1 MEGQCNNA
9 ARLLKIIETHQASQL
24 RQEVLNHPDKFI
36 EMAEQ
41 QGYQFAGEN
50 LAEEVEKLNEE
61 TIASIWNPGIGPR
74 RHLIRR

>member
-1 MEGQCNNA
+1 MEGQCSNA

-24 RQEVLNHPDKFI
+24 RQQALNNPDKFI
-36 EMAEQ
+36 EMAGQ
-41 QGYQFAGEN
+41 QGYNFDGQN